1 MSKKT
6 SIIDLADLE
15 DNINKRFGKG
25 TFFKPKDSPIDGID
39 KLSTGSIKIDKALGG
54 GMPFGRIVEI
64 YGPSASGK
72 TSLTLQIMAQ
82 AQKLGHP
89 VAFIDAEHALDLE
102 YAARLGVDADNVYI
116 SQPDCGEDALEIVDA
131 IVKDGQIKVIVVD
144 SVAALVPKKE
154 LEGEM
159 GDSVTFDTPIYV
171 RDKKTKLLEIVPIA
185 SLYGGSKKFN
195 GKRYVNRYLKTKS
208 LEVLTHEGWRNL
220 EAVFYKRNKKEKEII
235 LTQTRNGY
243 VKTTPDHCL
252 FVDGKECTAGE
263 LKIGTKLDIV
273 DSPITNDKDY
283 YGEDIAF
290 LLGAWMGDG
299 ALCNLGKD
307 NINKYYQY
315 STIYESL
322 AKRIKTML
330 ENSFEVTATI
340 KKTKGVGD
348 RADLYVVRTTSDSIL
363 QKFLKGVYCEK
374 TGLRKVPKWILNAHR
389 NVKEF
394 FIEGFF
400 QADGSH
406 HSAIKT
412 RKYYNNGL
420 SVVAG
425 VQYLL
430 KNIGKDSYVTFSEK
444 RYEQLTLSE
453 TEIQKDENGVRRI
466 INTKHVPEF
475 IYDICTEA
483 GTFVTALGNIVLHNS
498 SMGLH
503 ARLMSQACRKITGSI
518 GKANCL
524 VIMINQ
530 VRSKIGVVY
539 GNPEVTTGGNALK
552 FYSSQRLEVRRKA
565 DATLKDKNGDLL
577 GHIFKVKVAK
587 NKIAPPFRTAE
598 CTLIYGEGV
607 SRKEEIV
614 DYAVELG
621 ILDKTGAWY
630 AYEGAKIAQG
640 KANLRQF
647 LEDNP
652 EVLTELEVKVKEK
665 LKEDA

>member
-1 MSKKT
+1 MSKK
-6 SIIDLADLE
+6 IDLTTLE

-82 AQKLGHP
+82 AQKLGHT

-102 YAARLGVDADNVYI
+102 YAAKLGVDADNVYI

-131 IVKDGQIKVIVVD
+131 IVKDGQIKVVVVD
-144 SVAALVPKKE
+144 SVAALVPRAE

-159 GDSVTFDTPIYV
+159 GQS
-171 RDKKTKLLEIVPIA
+171 
-185 SLYGGSKKFN
+185 N
-195 GKRYVNRYLKTKS
+195 M
-208 LEVLTHEGWRNL
+208 
-220 EAVFYKRNKKEKEII
+220 
-235 LTQTRNGY
+235 
-243 VKTTPDHCL
+243 
-252 FVDGKECTAGE
+252 
-263 LKIGTKLDIV
+263 GT
-273 DSPITNDKDY
+273 
-283 YGEDIAF
+283 
-290 LLGAWMGDG
+290 
-299 ALCNLGKD
+299 
-307 NINKYYQY
+307 
-315 STIYESL
+315 
-322 AKRIKTML
+322 
-330 ENSFEVTATI
+330 
-340 KKTKGVGD
+340 
-348 RADLYVVRTTSDSIL
+348 
-363 QKFLKGVYCEK
+363 
-374 TGLRKVPKWILNAHR
+374 
-389 NVKEF
+389 
-394 FIEGFF
+394 
-400 QADGSH
+400 
-406 HSAIKT
+406 
-412 RKYYNNGL
+412 
-420 SVVAG
+420 
-425 VQYLL
+425 
-430 KNIGKDSYVTFSEK
+430 
-444 RYEQLTLSE
+444 
-453 TEIQKDENGVRRI
+453 
-466 INTKHVPEF
+466 
-475 IYDICTEA
+475 
-483 GTFVTALGNIVLHNS
+483 
-498 SMGLH
+498 H

-565 DATLKDKNGDLL
+565 DASLKDKNGELI

-614 DYAVELG
+614 DYAVDMG
-621 ILDKTGAWY
+621 ILTKTGAWY
-630 AYEGAKIAQG
+630 GYEDAKIAQG

-665 LKEDA
+665 LNEDA